1 MQTAKLFHLKKTKVL
16 VTVVIIIIIIIIM
29 MMIII
34 IIIIITTTIIIMI
47 ISAELGEDISKERVI
62 ALKEV
67 TRWSPS
73 FCHSSAKRHWEE
85 MEKDYMH

>member
-16 VTVVIIIIIIIIM
+16 VTVVIIIIIIIM
-29 MMIII
+29 MKII